1 MFDIV
6 LLNIMFILIPILS
19 YIIYEVYE
27 NVFSKKEND
36 IFFAF
41 AIISSVYLITK
52 YSINFNYL
60 ISTIKVLFFICLLKD
75 KKILF
80 ISIYIYLAI
89 YYGLHIE
96 HNLISFLIASSI
108 EMLFIYILLKKCKF
122 EYKILFFYIIEIIFG
137 VISGF
142 SYSKILYSNIL
153 YGILTYII
161 ILIMNK
167 TDEVISIYGTIRHI
181 EYEKNFRNS
190 LFKVTHEIKNPIA
203 VCKGYL
209 DMLDVDNHNQ
219 VVKYIPIIKAEIDRT
234 LVLMNDFL
242 NLTKLKVEKS
252 IMDISIL
259 LDDISSSASTLLKEL
274 NVDFNMNLSDDE
286 IYIEGDYDRL
296 KQVFM
301 NLIKNSVESMQKE
314 YKLIKINYY
323 LTKKDIVII
332 VEDNGI
338 GINKRNLDKIGEPFF
353 TTKSNGT
360 GLGVKLST
368 EIIEQHNGTIKYT
381 SKEGYGTK
389 VTIKLPL
396 YK

>member
-6 LLNIMFILIPILS
+6 LLNIIFILIPILC

-36 IFFAF
+36 MFFVF

-60 ISTIKVLFFICLLKD
+60 TSIIKVLFLICLLKN
-75 KKILF
+75 KRVLLI
-80 ISIYIYLAI
+80 IIYIYLSI
-89 YYGLHIE
+89 YYG
-96 HNLISFLIASSI
+96 
-108 EMLFIYILLKKCKF
+108 IYIEYNLVLFLVANAIEIVVINVLLRNYRF
-122 EYKILFFYIIEIIFG
+122 EYKILAFYIIEIIFG
-137 VISGF
+137 IICGF

-153 YGILTYII
+153 YGILTYVI

-167 TDEVISIYGTIRHI
+167 SDEVIDIYGTIRHI

-252 IMDISIL
+252 VMDISIL
-259 LDDISSSASTLLKEL
+259 LDDISNSTSTLLKEL
-274 NVDFNMNLSDDE
+274 GVDFKINSIDDE

-314 YKLIKINYY
+314 YKLIKINCHV
-323 LTKKDIVII
+323 TKKDIVITI
-332 VEDNGI
+332 EDNGI
-338 GINKRNLDKIGEPFF
+338 GIDKKNINKIGEAFF
-353 TTKSNGT
+353 TTKSKGT
-360 GLGVKLST
+360 GLGVKLSI
-368 EIIEQHNGTIKYT
+368 EIIEQHNGSIKYT
-381 SKEGYGTK
+381 SKEGQGTK